1 MKKLLLLLLLVPVV
15 SFGQL
20 TPKKLEKMKAKTEY
34 TSKPIKNGSSVFIG
48 VFKTKRRAFDKS
60 NIGSHI
66 KKNLMEC
73 GLNVTSKEENADYLI
88 EAEYVTDAIAKK
100 QILGLWLNMAD
111 SQGNNVLSWQFERKM
126 AGIILKP
133 QEIGEFLK
141 YIIKNNLTDSVK
153 ILNDS
158 PSQPTQPSQPSNNK
172 ETITK
177 QKAIEELK
185 ELKGLLDLGLLTQ
198 EEFDKKAAELKKII
212 LGN

>member
-1 MKKLLLLLLLVPVV
+1 MKKLLLLLLLVPMV

-34 TSKPIKNGSSVFIG
+34 TSKPIKNGASVFIG
-48 VFKTKRRAFDKS
+48 VFRTKRRAFDKS

-88 EAEYVTDAIAKK
+88 EAQYVTDAIAKK
-100 QILGLWLNMAD
+100 QILGLWLNISD

-126 AGIILKP
+126 GGIILKP

-158 PSQPTQPSQPSNNK
+158 PSQPTQPSKNQ

-198 EEFDKKAAELKKII
+198 EEFDKRAAELKKII

>member
-1 MKKLLLLLLLVPVV
+1 M
-15 SFGQL
+15 G
-20 TPKKLEKMKAKTEY
+20 
-34 TSKPIKNGSSVFIG
+34 
-48 VFKTKRRAFDKS
+48 
-60 NIGSHI
+60 
-66 KKNLMEC
+66 
-73 GLNVTSKEENADYLI
+73 
-88 EAEYVTDAIAKK
+88 
-100 QILGLWLNMAD
+100 
-111 SQGNNVLSWQFERKM
+111 
-126 AGIILKP
+126 GIILKP

-158 PSQPTQPSQPSNNK
+158 PSQPTQPSKNQ

-198 EEFDKKAAELKKII
+198 EEFDKRAAELKKII